1 MYYQYTLVLS
11 LFPPKKGGV
20 SMKKGLYY
28 LNDVPASIGENGEK
42 LFRKGNRI
50 AVPVVVS
57 LPEKFK
63 HSVLEQYRQFL
74 N

>member
-1 MYYQYTLVLS
+1 
-11 LFPPKKGGV
+11 
-20 SMKKGLYY
+20 MKKGLYY

-42 LFRKGNRI
+42 LFRKGIFRKGNRI

>member
-1 MYYQYTLVLS
+1 
-11 LFPPKKGGV
+11 
-20 SMKKGLYY
+20 MKKGLYY